1 MPVSREA
8 MLAKLHD
15 AYTVYFDA
23 VDVPEAVPHLAA
35 CYDFHSTNE
44 CFVISK
50 KVKLWSAETNEYVHV
65 FSVPHLD
72 EQTFAACREHALDLG
87 MKKVHPHIDHKSS
100 YITAIFLCESITE
113 DAAKALEKTRIH
125 KDFLFSLKGW
135 MDFRTAAAELST
147 GRVFVNG
154 AARDMKEFMLG
165 NLAKCS
171 SIQEETN

>member
-1 MPVSREA
+1 MPVSRET
-8 MLAKLHD
+8 MLAKLRD
-15 AYTVYFDA
+15 AYTVYFD
-23 VDVPEAVPHLAA
+23 DVEVPGAEPHLAA

-65 FSVPHLD
+65 FSLQHLD
-72 EQTFAACREHALDLG
+72 VQTFEACRARALELG
-87 MKKVHPHIDHKSS
+87 MAKVHPHLDHKSS
-100 YITAIFLCESITE
+100 YITAVFICDSIDA
-113 DAAKALEKTRIH
+113 DAARALEKTRIH

-135 MDFRTAAAELST
+135 MDFRAVAVELSS
-147 GRVFVNG
+147 GNAYVNG

>member
-1 MPVSREA
+1 MPVSRET
-8 MLAKLHD
+8 MLAKLRD
-15 AYTVYFDA
+15 AYSVYFDDVA
-23 VDVPEAVPHLAA
+23 VPAVPHLAA
-35 CYDFHSTNE
+35 CFDFHSTNE

-65 FSVPHLD
+65 FSLPHLD
-72 EQTFAACREHALDLG
+72 RPTFEASRDHAMEHG
-87 MKKVHPHIDHKSS
+87 MAKVHPHLDHKSS
-100 YITAIFLCESITE
+100 FITALFLCDTLAQ

-135 MDFRTAAAELST
+135 MDFRTAVVELST
-147 GRVFVNG
+147 GKVFVNG
-154 AARDMKEFMLG
+154 AARDLKEFMLG

>member
-1 MPVSREA
+1 MPVSRET
-8 MLAKLHD
+8 MLAKLRD
-15 AYTVYFDA
+15 AYTVYFDD
-23 VDVPEAVPHLAA
+23 VDVPGDVPHLAA

-65 FSVPHLD
+65 FSLPHLD
-72 EQTFAACREHALDLG
+72 VQTFEACRTRALELG
-87 MKKVHPHIDHKSS
+87 MEKVHPHLDHKSS
-100 YITAIFLCESITE
+100 NITAVFVCDSIDA

-135 MDFRTAAAELST
+135 MDFRTAAVELSS
-147 GRVFVNG
+147 GKAMVNG

-165 NLAKCS
+165 NLARCS

>member
-1 MPVSREA
+1 MPVSRET

-15 AYTVYFDA
+15 AYTVYFD
-23 VDVPEAVPHLAA
+23 DVNVPDAVPHLAA

-65 FSVPHLD
+65 FSLPHLD
-72 EQTFAACREHALDLG
+72 EQTYAACRDQALGLG
-87 MKKVHPHIDHKSS
+87 MRKVRPHLDHKSS
-100 YITAIFLCESITE
+100 YITAVFVCDRITE
-113 DAAKALEKTRIH
+113 EAAKALEKTRIH

-135 MDFRTAAAELST
+135 MDFRAAAVELSS
-147 GRVFVNG
+147 GRALVNG

-165 NLAKCS
+165 NLARCS
-171 SIQEETN
+171 LIQEETN

>member
-1 MPVSREA
+1 MSVSRET
-8 MLAKLHD
+8 MLNKLRD
-15 AYTVYFDA
+15 AYSVYFDE
-23 VDVPEAVPHLAA
+23 VRVPEDVPHLVS
-35 CYDFHSTNE
+35 CHDFRASNE

-65 FSVPHLD
+65 FSLPHLD
-72 EQTFAACREHALDLG
+72 VQTFEACRARALELG
-87 MKKVHPHIDHKSS
+87 MAKVHPHLDHKSS
-100 YITAIFLCESITE
+100 FITAVFVCDSIDE

-135 MDFRTAAAELST
+135 MDFRAAAVELST
-147 GRVFVNG
+147 GRALVNG

-165 NLAKCS
+165 NLARCS

>member
-1 MPVSREA
+1 MPVSRET

-15 AYTVYFDA
+15 AYTVYFDS
-23 VDVPEAVPHLAA
+23 VEASSTAPHLSA
-35 CYDFHSTNE
+35 CYDFRATNE

-50 KVKLWSAETNEYVHV
+50 KVKLWSAETNEYVYV
-65 FSVPHLD
+65 FSLPHLD
-72 EQTFAACREHALDLG
+72 MQTYEACRDHAHEQG
-87 MKKVHPHIDHKSS
+87 MAKVRPHLDHKSS
-100 YITAIFLCESITE
+100 FITAVFVCDSISE
-113 DAAKALEKTRIH
+113 EAAKALAKTRIH

-135 MDFRTAAAELST
+135 MDFRAVAVELSSENT
-147 GRVFVNG
+147 YVNG

>member
-1 MPVSREA
+1 MPVSRET
-8 MLAKLHD
+8 MLAKLRD
-15 AYTVYFDA
+15 AYTVYFDD

-65 FSVPHLD
+65 FSLPHLD
-72 EQTFAACREHALDLG
+72 VQTFEACRAHALELG
-87 MKKVHPHIDHKSS
+87 MEKVHPHLDHKSS
-100 YITAIFLCESITE
+100 YITAVFVCDSIDA

-135 MDFRTAAAELST
+135 MDFRAVAVELSS
-147 GRVFVNG
+147 GNAHVNG

-165 NLAKCS
+165 NLARCS

>member
-1 MPVSREA
+1 MSVSRKT
-8 MLAKLHD
+8 MLNKLRD
-15 AYTVYFDA
+15 AYSVYFDD
-23 VDVPEAVPHLAA
+23 VRVPEDVPHLVS
-35 CYDFHSTNE
+35 CHDFRASNE

-65 FSVPHLD
+65 FSLPHLD
-72 EQTFAACREHALDLG
+72 VQEFESCRTRALELG
-87 MKKVHPHIDHKSS
+87 MGKVRPHLDHKSS
-100 YITAIFLCESITE
+100 FITAVFLCDTIAA

-125 KDFLFSLKGW
+125 KDFLFSLHGW
-135 MDFRTAAAELST
+135 MDFRTAAVELSS

-171 SIQEETN
+171 SIQEEKP

>member
-1 MPVSREA
+1 MPVSRES
-8 MLAKLHD
+8 MLAKLRD
-15 AYTVYFDA
+15 AYTVYFDD
-23 VDVPEAVPHLAA
+23 VDVPADVPHLAA

-65 FSVPHLD
+65 FSLSHLDVQTFEACRARALELGMEKVRPHL
-72 EQTFAACREHALDLG
+72 
-87 MKKVHPHIDHKSS
+87 DHKSS
-100 YITAIFLCESITE
+100 NITAVFVCDSVDP

-135 MDFRTAAAELST
+135 MDFRAAAVELST
-147 GRVFVNG
+147 GRALVNG

-165 NLAKCS
+165 NLARCS